1 MADVV
6 RVNGT
11 SLFVDDRGTANAPAL
26 LFVHGGPGNSC
37 WDFMTSVGD
46 LLVDR
51 GLRVIGV
58 DQRGV
63 LRSDPLPDRPA
74 LTTGVLIEDFE
85 AIRRTLGI
93 NRWSALGH
101 SAGGAYLLDYAIA
114 RPEVFEVAIFDAP
127 SWDCDATD
135 RYRLPVA
142 ADLLENAGKTQAA
155 AVCRAAAAAP
165 HRLQF
170 DPQVLAA
177 MQQLGPDYLRLF
189 TYDEQ
194 GLATYLSLAQQAP
207 TDLDWTRGAS
217 HLPLIADMYQDRTS
231 RLAELNCRSA
241 LFVGARD
248 LVCPPEMI
256 ETYRAATGGQVVIF
270 ERSGH
275 FAYVEQPQGYADS
288 LADTITSAPTEGIVA
303 APTDRHS

>member
-1 MADVV
+1 MTELM
-6 RVNGT
+6 RINGT
-11 SLFVDDRGTANAPAL
+11 NLFVDDRGPKDAPPL
-26 LFVHGGPGNSC
+26 VFVHGGPGNSC

-46 LLVDR
+46 LLAAR

-63 LRSDPLPDRPA
+63 LRSDPLPDQPELSTA
-74 LTTGVLIEDFE
+74 VLIEDFE

-93 NRWSALGH
+93 DRWSALGH
-101 SAGGAYLLDYAIA
+101 SAGGAYLLDYAVEH
-114 RPEVFEVAIFDAP
+114 PEVFEVAVFDAP

-170 DPQVLAA
+170 DSQVLAA

-189 TYDEQ
+189 TYDEN
-194 GLATYLSLAQQAP
+194 GLTTYLALAQQAP

-217 HLPLIADMYQDRTS
+217 HLPLISDMYQDRTP
-231 RLAELNCRSA
+231 RLAELDCRSA

-248 LVCPPEMI
+248 LVCPPATI
-256 ETYRAATGGQVVIF
+256 EIYRAATGGDVVVF

-275 FAYVEQPQGYADS
+275 FAYVEQPQEYADR
-288 LADTITSAPTEGIVA
+288 LADEVLA
-303 APTDRHS
+303 ARTATN